1 MKIAPALLDGFKR
14 PVKKF
19 VQTMA
24 WLDCL
29 DWFSGNHSNDAT
41 EEAYDTFYAQS
52 ALIPEHTPLNEKV
65 VRAYF
70 QTMRSASLDSSQ
82 VSLSL
87 FAHSC
92 LVILY

>member
-24 WLDCL
+24 WLECL

-65 VRAYF
+65 ARAYF
-70 QTMRSASLDSSQ
+70 ETMRGASLDPSQVSASLLAPSR
-82 VSLSL
+82 
-87 FAHSC
+87 
-92 LVILY
+92 LVIAY